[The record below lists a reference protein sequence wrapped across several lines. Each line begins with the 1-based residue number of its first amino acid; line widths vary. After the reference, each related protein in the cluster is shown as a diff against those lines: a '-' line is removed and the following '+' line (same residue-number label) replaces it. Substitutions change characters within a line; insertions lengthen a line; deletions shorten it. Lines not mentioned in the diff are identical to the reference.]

1 MNKNYTKE
9 PWSEF
14 NENVNRTSDWRGNC
28 IRISEYDYERAR
40 ACVNACA
47 GMDNPEAEIQAIRSK
62 GSVDLAVLANAV
74 RHYLPPA
81 DTNMEQVQEAARM
94 LKNQVDV
101 IAGQLREIANLKAN
115 YEKLQAVSGEWQAQ
129 LVEAIG
135 AKDYLFKHSEE
146 LEEIRQQQ
154 RKQIEALQIEL
165 ARQPFDQGTLRQFI
179 AGVEARNF
187 RTVQDTGANQNA
199 MFLWNQLRRFAG
211 LPEITRDSL
220 PAYCVTCKTYHR
232 DPHEREKEAV
242 PPADTYTKAIGDL
255 LEKQKKLSDSNKE
268 LEAEVERLKETII
281 RRDEGAH
288 NQIRDR
294 DIALDEISGKLDF
307 ITARAE
313 NLIGDVCMVSS
324 GGFVTIPNEAF
335 VPLKNCIHVIKH
347 GGMNEKLYSA
357 VEPSTAEIK
366 NEGAAPAAYPGGRWT
381 PNPVQSSEST
391 PVRPQLDVYE
401 AHLVGSDPKPWD
413 GSVTIVAESLG
424 DALKKACEIAIKYG
438 GVVLGVRKRID
449 PAREPHPGLV

>member
-1 MNKNYTKE
+1 MSHTKE
-9 PWSEF
+9 PWPHFTEH
-14 NENVNRTSDWRGNC
+14 GNLC
-28 IRISEYDYERAR
+28 NLWTGYHIRIKEPDYNRAR

-47 GMDNPEAEIQAIRSK
+47 GMLEPEGQINYLKGRSVITGNLLPLSDAVAGLLPKAETQVEQVKKAAMQIETLTDEVEALRNK

-74 RHYLPPA
+74 RHHLPEA
-81 DTNMEQVQEAARM
+81 ETNLEQVKNAAEQLKYQEDEIKRLNSVVVEYQGQRIAAD
-94 LKNQVDV
+94 K
-101 IAGQLREIANLKAN
+101 EIKNLKAV
-115 YEKLQAVSGEWQAQ
+115 AGEWHGQ
-129 LVEAIG
+129 LMEAIG
-135 AKDYLFKHSEE
+135 AKDYLFKKTEE

-165 ARQPFDQGTLRQFI
+165 SRQPFDQGTLRQFI

-187 RTVQDTGANQNA
+187 RTVHDTGANQNA

-232 DPHEREKEAV
+232 DPHERKKE
-242 PPADTYTKAIGDL
+242 
-255 LEKQKKLSDSNKE
+255 Q
-268 LEAEVERLKETII
+268 
-281 RRDEGAH
+281 
-288 NQIRDR
+288 
-294 DIALDEISGKLDF
+294 
-307 ITARAE
+307 
-313 NLIGDVCMVSS
+313 VSQ
-324 GGFVTIPNEAF
+324 
-335 VPLKNCIHVIKH
+335 
-347 GGMNEKLYSA
+347 
-357 VEPSTAEIK
+357 
-366 NEGAAPAAYPGGRWT
+366 NEGSATAAYPGGRWT

-391 PVRPQLDVYE
+391 PVRPQLDAYE

-424 DALKKACEIAIKYG
+424 DALNKACEIAIEYG